1 MSATLELE
9 STLTDRYQT
18 TIPEAVRRVLK
29 LDKRDKIHYTISPT
43 GEVQLRRVTDGD
55 DPLLG
60 EFLTFLSKDM
70 ANHPE
75 QIRALDAE
83 LKTVMDD
90 LCAGQIPDLD
100 QALSPDDE

>member
-18 TIPEAVRRVLK
+18 TIPEAVRRALK
-29 LDKRDKIHYTISPT
+29 LDKRDKIRYAILPD
-43 GEVQLRRVTDGD
+43 GEVQLTRVTDGD

-70 ANHPE
+70 ASHPE
-75 QIRALDAE
+75 QIKVLDSG
-83 LKTVMDD
+83 LKLVMDE
-90 LCAGQIPDLD
+90 LSAGQVPDLD